1 MPGLAGPRVPRPN
14 AAVPTSP
21 SCVAL
26 GLRLS
31 SRSYRPNR
39 VNGKGSPGKGKTS
52 PIPRPKNPPDG
63 TAVSRLKA
71 SIPRPPRPNRTATAS
86 HCSVLRP
93 KGGAVGKSISTG
105 PKKRTLKNAPPALWR
120 RVRRHKAGE
129 AGGVPLDSV
138 CNLRIRRLWPW
149 PRARRSAPW
158 L

>member
-71 SIPRPPRPNRTATAS
+71 SIPRPPRANRTATAS
-86 HCSVLRP
+86 LCSVLRP
-93 KGGAVGKSISTG
+93 KGGAAGKESSDG
-105 PKKRTLKNAPPALWR
+105 SHPARPKQKQTVCPHQDKPQAFVDSDAPRQAVKLLKAKCTM
-120 RVRRHKAGE
+120 HKA
-129 AGGVPLDSV
+129 
-138 CNLRIRRLWPW
+138 
-149 PRARRSAPW
+149 
-158 L
+158 